1 MRVIIC
7 GAGQVGYS
15 IAAYLANE
23 ENDVTVVDQNPQL
36 IAQIN
41 DDMDVNAVVGHA
53 SNPDILSNAGAK
65 DADMI
70 VAVTQSDE
78 VNMVACQI
86 GHSLF
91 GIPKKIARV
100 REQAY
105 LDPAWSNLFS
115 RSHMPIDVIISPEVI
130 IANDIF
136 QRLSVPGTTFVIP
149 LAEGLAHMVGVICGE
164 DCPILN
170 TPLSQLKNLFPDL
183 AFEIVAILRNNKS
196 IIPDGTDQ
204 LEVGDEAYF
213 IVNTKHLNRTMVAFG
228 HEETKA
234 RRIVIA
240 GGGNIGKVLV
250 ELIREKSKGV
260 QIKIIEAN
268 EARANHL
275 SEQFEDTIVLQ
286 GNCLDKDLLEEAS
299 IDTVETFVAI
309 TNDDESNILGSLLA
323 KQYGCKRVI
332 TLVNNNAYSPLVAPM
347 GIDAMISPRAT
358 IVAQIM
364 QHVRR
369 GRIKGLHNLRDGFAE
384 VIEAEIS
391 ENTNIANT
399 SIADLELPHEVII
412 GAVIREDDVIMPYP
426 ELVLRPGDDVII
438 LASQAQ
444 VQEVEKMFSVLV
456 DLF

>member
-15 IAAYLANE
+15 IAAYLARE
-23 ENDVTVVDQNPQL
+23 ENDVTVIDQNPQL

-41 DDMDVNAVVGHA
+41 DDMDVNAIVGHA
-53 SNPDILSNAGAK
+53 SNPDVLNSAGAN

-91 GIPKKIARV
+91 SIPKKIARV

-115 RSHMPIDVIISPEVI
+115 RSHMPIDVIISPEVV
-130 IANDIF
+130 IANDIY

-149 LAEGLAHMVGVICGE
+149 LADGLAHMVGVICQE

-170 TPLSQLKNLFPDL
+170 TPLEQLGSLFPDL
-183 AFEIVAILRNNKS
+183 SFEIVAILRHNRS
-196 IIPDGTDQ
+196 IIPDGKDQ
-204 LEVGDEAYF
+204 LEVGDEVYF
-213 IVNTKHLNRTMVAFG
+213 VVDTKHLHRTMVAFG
-228 HEETKA
+228 HEETRA
-234 RRIVIA
+234 RRVVIA
-240 GGGNIGKVLV
+240 GGGNIGTVLI
-250 ELIREKSKGV
+250 ELLKEKTRGV
-260 QIKIIEAN
+260 QIKIIENN
-268 EARANHL
+268 EERARYL
-275 SEQFEDTIVLQ
+275 SERFEDIIVLN

-299 IDTVETFVAI
+299 ISNVETFVAI

-332 TLVNNNAYSPLVAPM
+332 TLVNNNAYSPLVAPL
-347 GIDAMISPRAT
+347 GIDAIISPRAT

-391 ENTNIANT
+391 DTTTIVNTA
-399 SIADLELPHEVII
+399 IADLELPPEVIV
-412 GAVIREDDVIMPYP
+412 GAVVRNEKVIMPSP
-426 ELVLRPGDDVII
+426 ELVLLPDDHVII

-444 VQEVEKMFSVLV
+444 AQEVEKMFSVQV